1 MLRLLSNKP
10 NFREHFLLNLRNQEL
25 IILIVTVVIFT
36 GFSIFLDK
44 FFSAG
49 NLLTLMRSVSI
60 LGILSIAMAVVVIS
74 KGIDL
79 SLIATLA
86 VGTALASVLSSG
98 DVLPSIDLPF
108 IYAVI
113 LGFIFTA
120 ILCAITGILVAY
132 WDMASVFVTLAM
144 AGVIYGLGRTLFIRD
159 ELNYLPEDAAWLEY
173 LGRGQLFGVPMPI
186 ICFLVLAIIMHLLLT
201 KTTFGKFVYSIGDSG
216 LAARTAGVPVR
227 PILVMIFILAGLVA
241 YFAGLLT
248 AGAISSINTRM
259 VAGSMIY
266 DVLLVVVVGGIGL
279 SGGKGGMHNVIL
291 GTLLI
296 GTLLNGMV
304 IMDISF
310 IVQNLI
316 KGIILL
322 LAIMT
327 DTLLNPRDEQTT
339 QQGDI

>member
-1 MLRLLSNKP
+1 MIK
-10 NFREHFLLNLRNQEL
+10 FRNQEL
-25 IILIVTVVIFT
+25 IILIVTVVIFA
-36 GFSIFLDK
+36 GFSVFLDK
-44 FFSAG
+44 FFSTG

-108 IYAVI
+108 IYAVLI
-113 LGFIFTA
+113 GFIFTA
-120 ILCAITGILVAY
+120 ILCALTGILVAY

-144 AGVIYGLGRTLFIRD
+144 AGVIYGLGRTLFIGD
-159 ELNYLPEDAAWLEY
+159 ELNYLPEDAVWLEY
-173 LGRGQLFGVPMPI
+173 MGRGQLFGVPMPI
-186 ICFLVLAIIMHLLLT
+186 ICFLSLAFLMHLVLT

-227 PILVMIFILAGLVA
+227 PILVMIFIIAGLVA

-259 VAGSMIY
+259 VSGSMIY

-322 LAIMT
+322 IAIMT
-327 DTLLNPRDEQTT
+327 DTILNPRDEQTT